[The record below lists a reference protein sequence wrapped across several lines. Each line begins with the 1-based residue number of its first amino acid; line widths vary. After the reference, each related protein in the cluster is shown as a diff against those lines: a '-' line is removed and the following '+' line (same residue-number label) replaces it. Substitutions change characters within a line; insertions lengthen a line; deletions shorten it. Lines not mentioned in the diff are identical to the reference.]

1 MSQNNIVFDLIKEQ
15 LSNKDIIKKI
25 NLNDESIKVITLI
38 LGSNTTIFD
47 DISQHIKYVID
58 DKVIDVN
65 DIPPLILII
74 KDIININTNTA
85 QINKLKLTRE
95 QIIIFIKNIL
105 FILIESETIKV
116 KDKEIVKQLIE
127 LSVQLLSTKIN
138 VQKVVTCSWK

>member
-15 LSNKDIIKKI
+15 LINKDTIKKI

-47 DISQHIKYVID
+47 GISQHIKYVID

-74 KDIININTNTA
+74 KDIININTA
-85 QINKLKLTRE
+85 QINKLKLTRD

-105 FILIESETIKV
+105 FILIESEIIKV